1 MARRLEYN
9 ELSLQVTSIVNAS
22 PGTSSANDKKLILDS
37 ISILRKKLGADRNA
51 LQAVGVNEMKDDP
64 EELRR
69 VEEELLATRASMG
82 RISRNLKQLGNVL

>member
-22 PGTSSANDKKLILDS
+22 PGTSSANDKTLILDS